1 MSGWNQAV
9 WPVLSSVAFKGTV
22 VLGVAWLVAFLLRR
36 RSAAARHLVWTAA
49 AAALLALPLLS
60 ISLPSLRVRAPGALA
75 PLNTGLV
82 FRVFGVSGAD
92 QASQPA
98 LPGAVPARP
107 ASGAPWRPDVRLLAT
122 LVWVA
127 GTSALWLQM
136 LIAYLAMARARRAA
150 RRFACPVLDRVPV
163 LETAPSGMP
172 MAFGIR
178 KPVIFMPA
186 DAVEWTEERQ
196 RVVLLHELAHVR
208 RGDVATQ
215 LLARTAL
222 GLNWWNPLAW
232 IAWREFLKERER
244 AADDLVLSAGASAS
258 AYAGHLLE
266 LARSL
271 QSSPATAWAAV
282 AMARRS
288 QLEGRLLAIL
298 DSKVNRGA
306 AGRASLAAAVFVALV
321 LVAPFAA
328 IRGQQS
334 TAQVSAPEI
343 DATILAANTQKN
355 HEILENAASTYIKL
369 QKYDVAQKLLESALA
384 IRGEVSGEQSADYAA
399 GLVKLGD
406 LAVQRGKSPDQAIAL
421 YTQAVSLGDRREVAP
436 ALLYLGRNAYGKHNL
451 ADLATAIDFLQR
463 AVNVDPGG
471 PTAGPAYT
479 WMARVREKQQD
490 GPLSALLG
498 YRGGD
503 TDAELFYQR
512 ALAIEDTKS
521 PEAALTMELYSR
533 FLRTHDRA
541 SEADLMDSQAKEIR
555 LAHSRE
561 IAASMLKVTAQLA
574 ATSGVYRVGA
584 GVTSPMLSWKLEPQY
599 TEEARAEKYAGTV
612 LVYIEVGTDGMAH
625 NIKVIKSIGMGLDE
639 KAVEAI
645 SQWKFNPGTKD
656 GAPVTVAATVEV
668 NFRLL

>member
-22 VLGVAWLVAFLLRR
+22 VLGVAWLVAFVLRR

-82 FRVFGVSGAD
+82 FRVLGVAGTE
-92 QASQPA
+92 QASQPV
-98 LPGAVPARP
+98 LPGAGPSRP

-122 LVWVA
+122 LVWLA
-127 GTSALWLQM
+127 GTSAAWLQM
-136 LIAYLAMARARRAA
+136 LIAYLAMARTRRNARG
-150 RRFACPVLDRVPV
+150 FAGPLLDGTPV

-186 DAVEWTEERQ
+186 DAAEWSEERR
-196 RVVLLHELAHVR
+196 RVVMLHELAHVR

-271 QSSPATAWAAV
+271 QSSPPTAWAAV

-306 AGRASLAAAVFVALV
+306 AGRVSLAAAVFVALV

-328 IRGQQS
+328 VRGQS

-355 HEILENAASTYIKL
+355 HEILENAASTYVKL

-406 LAVQRGKSPDQAIAL
+406 LAVQRGKSIDQAVAF
-421 YTQAVSLGDRREVAP
+421 YTKAVSLGDRREVAP
-436 ALLYLGRNAYGKHNL
+436 ALLYLGRHAYGKHKV
-451 ADLATAIDFLQR
+451 AELATAIDFLQR
-463 AVNVDPGG
+463 AVNADPGG

-479 WMARVREKQQD
+479 WMARAREKQQE
-490 GPLSALLG
+490 GPLSALFG
-498 YRGGD
+498 SPGGD
-503 TDAELFYQR
+503 TDAEMFYQR
-512 ALAIEDTKS
+512 ALAIEGAKS

-533 FLRTHDRA
+533 FLRMHDRA
-541 SEADLMDSQAKEIR
+541 SEADLMESQAKEIR
-555 LAHSRE
+555 VAHSRE
-561 IAASMLKVTAQLA
+561 IAAGLANVTAMLA
-574 ATSGVYRVGA
+574 GASGAYRVGN
-584 GVTSPMLSWKLEPQY
+584 GVAAPSLSWKLEPQY
-599 TEEARAEKYAGTV
+599 TEEARDEKYQGTV
-612 LVYIEVGTDGMAH
+612 LVYIEVGADGMAH
-625 NIKVIKSIGMGLDE
+625 NIKVMKSIGMGLDE

-656 GAPVTVAATVEV
+656 GVPVTVAATVEV